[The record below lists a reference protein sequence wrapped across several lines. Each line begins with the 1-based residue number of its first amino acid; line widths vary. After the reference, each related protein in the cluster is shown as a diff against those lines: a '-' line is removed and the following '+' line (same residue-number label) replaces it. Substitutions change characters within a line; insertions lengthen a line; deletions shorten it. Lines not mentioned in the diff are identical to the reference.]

1 MALLLIQKSDSC
13 ATSPC
18 NNSIVFDCAS
28 IVFGKQIGSLPPTT
42 VFLCVWFLAYA
53 LNHVFAV
60 VFNQISV
67 FAMKAKPGFLRI
79 AYSEPYKNISTEK

>member
-28 IVFGKQIGSLPPTT
+28 IAFGKQIV
-42 VFLCVWFLAYA
+42 VFPRQLFSCVWFLADA
-53 LNHVFAV
+53 LNRVSAV
-60 VFNQISV
+60 VFNHIPV
-67 FAMKAKPGFLRI
+67 FAMKAKFQLSLIRVVRAI
-79 AYSEPYKNISTEK
+79 QKHLH